1 MNKIMEWFTKKFFF
15 IISLLSSIVFFILI
29 LKETLFMVCGHY
41 NSVCVDIV
49 GYFILVFMIGTTIFI
64 PSLIMF
70 FIKQEVFDSWKKT
83 FLIYFLIYLLIIIIT
98 PWHAGDAYFRIQKD
112 IFALGVSVIYLI
124 FSIIFIIYKSIKK

>member
-124 FSIIFIIYKSIKK
+124 FSIIFITYKSIKK

>member
-83 FLIYFLIYLLIIIIT
+83 FLIYFLIYLLI
-98 PWHAGDAYFRIQKD
+98 
-112 IFALGVSVIYLI
+112 
-124 FSIIFIIYKSIKK
+124 